1 MIETIEKG
9 DNMQSVKVDVKE
21 DTVNIRD
28 LWLKNAKKAKEFGGK
43 RFLGFTEKGAEVW
56 VSYLL
61 DLETGSLTAKSSH
74 DFSALMYE
82 DAQLATA
89 RVTVPR
95 NKVQRTSTERMVRA
109 NAKNA
114 GGKVTLFTL
123 SYIQRLLDM
132 IDGNNPRAF
141 VKGKPTTLLMNY
153 LAGAIYEGDLD
164 EENGFTF
171 RQAIEVAKLPEGEYF
186 IV

>member
-1 MIETIEKG
+1 
-9 DNMQSVKVDVKE
+9 MQTVKVDIE
-21 DTVNIRD
+21 DTVKIRD
-28 LWLKNAKKAKEFGGK
+28 IWLKNAKKATHFGGK
-43 RFLGFTEKGAEVW
+43 RFLGFTEKGGEVW

-61 DLETGSLTAKSSH
+61 DIETGVLTAKSTH
-74 DFSALMYE
+74 DFSSLMYE

-95 NKVQRTSTERMVRA
+95 NKTQRTSTERMVRA

-114 GGKVTLFTL
+114 GGKVTPFTL

-132 IDGNNPRAF
+132 VDGKNPRAF
-141 VKGKPTTLLMNY
+141 VKGKPTALFMHY

-186 IV
+186 LV